1 MAAIIYV
8 FTAYIH
14 VPSHTGYTHVG
25 DGFLYLAAS
34 LLPAPFAAAAGAIG
48 AGLADLLS
56 GYGIWAP
63 GTVIIKVLTAF
74 CFTNRREKLV
84 NKRNVLG
91 ILPAL
96 VLCVGGY
103 YLYEALITGN
113 FTAPALGIPG
123 YLTQVALSSVVYL
136 ALGPRSTARAS
147 KRNWG
152 KSDMAMTITYKVKK
166 RHLCEHDQPLSV
178 RVYVL
183 PAAECAGRLRLGPAC
198 GWTGSRRW
206 RRSSSRFPNGT

>member
-1 MAAIIYV
+1 MKNRTTRRICLTALMAAIIYV

-74 CFTNRREKLV
+74 CFTSRCEKLV
-84 NKRNVLG
+84 SKRNVLG

-136 ALGPRSTARAS
+136 ALGSAL
-147 KRNWG
+147 
-152 KSDMAMTITYKVKK
+152 D
-166 RHLCEHDQPLSV
+166 
-178 RVYVL
+178 
-183 PAAECAGRLRLGPAC
+183 CAGIKKKLGEI
-198 GWTGSRRW
+198 
-206 RRSSSRFPNGT
+206 

>member
-1 MAAIIYV
+1 MKNRTTRRICLTALMAAIIYA

-74 CFTNRREKLV
+74 CFTSRREKLV

-136 ALGPRSTARAS
+136 ALGSALDRA
-147 KRNWG
+147 G
-152 KSDMAMTITYKVKK
+152 IKK
-166 RHLCEHDQPLSV
+166 K
-178 RVYVL
+178 
-183 PAAECAGRLRLGPAC
+183 LGEI
-198 GWTGSRRW
+198 
-206 RRSSSRFPNGT
+206 

>member
-1 MAAIIYV
+1 MKNRTTRRICLTALMAAIIYV

-74 CFTNRREKLV
+74 CFTSRREKLV

-96 VLCVGGY
+96 VLCVVGY
-103 YLYEALITGN
+103 YLYEALITGS

-136 ALGPRSTARAS
+136 ALGSALDRA
-147 KRNWG
+147 G
-152 KSDMAMTITYKVKK
+152 IKK
-166 RHLCEHDQPLSV
+166 K
-178 RVYVL
+178 
-183 PAAECAGRLRLGPAC
+183 LGEI
-198 GWTGSRRW
+198 
-206 RRSSSRFPNGT
+206 

>member
-1 MAAIIYV
+1 MASIIYV

-74 CFTNRREKLV
+74 CFTSRREKLV

-136 ALGPRSTARAS
+136 ALGSALDRAGI
-147 KRNWG
+147 K
-152 KSDMAMTITYKVKK
+152 KK
-166 RHLCEHDQPLSV
+166 RGEI
-178 RVYVL
+178 
-183 PAAECAGRLRLGPAC
+183 
-198 GWTGSRRW
+198 
-206 RRSSSRFPNGT
+206 

>member
-1 MAAIIYV
+1 MKNTTPRRLCVTALFAAIIYV

-25 DGFLYLAAS
+25 DAFLYLPACI
-34 LLPAPFAAAAGAIG
+34 LPAPYAAAAGAIG

-63 GTVIIKVLTAF
+63 GTVIIKALTAF
-74 CFTNRREKLV
+74 CFTNKKAPIV
-84 NKRNVLG
+84 NKRNLLG

-103 YLYEALITGN
+103 YLYEAIITAN
-113 FTAPALGIPG
+113 FVTPALGIPG

-136 ALGPRSTARAS
+136 VLGHALDRA
-147 KRNWG
+147 G
-152 KSDMAMTITYKVKK
+152 LKK
-166 RHLCEHDQPLSV
+166 K
-178 RVYVL
+178 
-183 PAAECAGRLRLGPAC
+183 LGEV
-198 GWTGSRRW
+198 
-206 RRSSSRFPNGT
+206 

>member
-1 MAAIIYV
+1 MKNRTTRRICLTALMAAIIYV

-56 GYGIWAP
+56 GSGIWAP

-74 CFTNRREKLV
+74 CFTSRCEKLV

-96 VLCVGGY
+96 LLCVGGY

-136 ALGPRSTARAS
+136 ALGSALDRA
-147 KRNWG
+147 G
-152 KSDMAMTITYKVKK
+152 IKK
-166 RHLCEHDQPLSV
+166 K
-178 RVYVL
+178 
-183 PAAECAGRLRLGPAC
+183 LGEI
-198 GWTGSRRW
+198 
-206 RRSSSRFPNGT
+206 

>member
-1 MAAIIYV
+1 MKNRTTRRICLTALMAAIIYV

-63 GTVIIKVLTAF
+63 GTVIIKVQTAF
-74 CFTNRREKLV
+74 CFINSREKLV

-136 ALGPRSTARAS
+136 ALGSALDRA
-147 KRNWG
+147 G
-152 KSDMAMTITYKVKK
+152 IKK
-166 RHLCEHDQPLSV
+166 K
-178 RVYVL
+178 
-183 PAAECAGRLRLGPAC
+183 LGEI
-198 GWTGSRRW
+198 
-206 RRSSSRFPNGT
+206 

>member
-1 MAAIIYV
+1 MKNRTTRRICLTALMAAIIYV

-74 CFTNRREKLV
+74 CFTSRCEKLV
-84 NKRNVLG
+84 DKRNVLG

-136 ALGPRSTARAS
+136 ALGSALDRA
-147 KRNWG
+147 G
-152 KSDMAMTITYKVKK
+152 IKK
-166 RHLCEHDQPLSV
+166 K
-178 RVYVL
+178 
-183 PAAECAGRLRLGPAC
+183 LGEI
-198 GWTGSRRW
+198 
-206 RRSSSRFPNGT
+206 

>member
-123 YLTQVALSSVVYL
+123 
-136 ALGPRSTARAS
+136 
-147 KRNWG
+147 
-152 KSDMAMTITYKVKK
+152 
-166 RHLCEHDQPLSV
+166 
-178 RVYVL
+178 
-183 PAAECAGRLRLGPAC
+183 
-198 GWTGSRRW
+198 
-206 RRSSSRFPNGT
+206 

>member
-25 DGFLYLAAS
+25 DGFLYLTAS

-74 CFTNRREKLV
+74 CFTSRREKLV

-103 YLYEALITGN
+103 YLYEVLITGN

-136 ALGPRSTARAS
+136 ALGSALDRA
-147 KRNWG
+147 G
-152 KSDMAMTITYKVKK
+152 IKK
-166 RHLCEHDQPLSV
+166 K
-178 RVYVL
+178 
-183 PAAECAGRLRLGPAC
+183 LGEI
-198 GWTGSRRW
+198 
-206 RRSSSRFPNGT
+206 

>member
-1 MAAIIYV
+1 MKNRTTRRICLTALMAAIIYV

-56 GYGIWAP
+56 PYGIWAP

-74 CFTNRREKLV
+74 CFTSRCEKLV

-96 VLCVGGY
+96 LLCVGGY

-136 ALGPRSTARAS
+136 ALGSALDRA
-147 KRNWG
+147 G
-152 KSDMAMTITYKVKK
+152 IKK
-166 RHLCEHDQPLSV
+166 K
-178 RVYVL
+178 
-183 PAAECAGRLRLGPAC
+183 LGEI
-198 GWTGSRRW
+198 
-206 RRSSSRFPNGT
+206 

>member
-1 MAAIIYV
+1 MKNRTTRRICLTALMAAIIYV
-8 FTAYIH
+8 FIAYIH

-74 CFTNRREKLV
+74 CFTSRREKLV

-136 ALGPRSTARAS
+136 ALGSALDRA
-147 KRNWG
+147 G
-152 KSDMAMTITYKVKK
+152 IKK
-166 RHLCEHDQPLSV
+166 K
-178 RVYVL
+178 
-183 PAAECAGRLRLGPAC
+183 LGEI
-198 GWTGSRRW
+198 
-206 RRSSSRFPNGT
+206 

>member
-1 MAAIIYV
+1 MKNRTTRRICLTALMAAIIYV

-14 VPSHTGYTHVG
+14 VPSPTGYTHVG

-74 CFTNRREKLV
+74 CFTSRREKLV

-136 ALGPRSTARAS
+136 ALGSALDRA
-147 KRNWG
+147 G
-152 KSDMAMTITYKVKK
+152 IKK
-166 RHLCEHDQPLSV
+166 K
-178 RVYVL
+178 
-183 PAAECAGRLRLGPAC
+183 LGEI
-198 GWTGSRRW
+198 
-206 RRSSSRFPNGT
+206 

>member
-1 MAAIIYV
+1 MGTGANNKESGTMKKKTTRRTCLTALMAAIIYV

-34 LLPAPFAAAAGAIG
+34 LLPAPYAAAAGAIG

-56 GYGIWAP
+56 GYSIWAP
-63 GTVIIKVLTAF
+63 IIIKALTAF
-74 CFTNRREKLV
+74 CFTNKLDKLV

-91 ILPAL
+91 IVLAL

-103 YLYEALITGN
+103 YLYEAIITGN
-113 FTAPALGIPG
+113 FAAPALGIPG

-136 ALGPRSTARAS
+136 ALGAALDRA
-147 KRNWG
+147 G
-152 KSDMAMTITYKVKK
+152 LKK
-166 RHLCEHDQPLSV
+166 K
-178 RVYVL
+178 
-183 PAAECAGRLRLGPAC
+183 LGEI
-198 GWTGSRRW
+198 
-206 RRSSSRFPNGT
+206 